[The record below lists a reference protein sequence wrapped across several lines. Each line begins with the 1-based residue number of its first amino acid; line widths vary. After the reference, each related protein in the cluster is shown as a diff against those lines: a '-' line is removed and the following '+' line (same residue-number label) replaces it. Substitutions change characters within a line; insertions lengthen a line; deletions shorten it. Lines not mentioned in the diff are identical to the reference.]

1 MNALFPEIKIKTLSD
16 ADFNLNSDDMITIK
30 DKRVAVV
37 LFHDTEPDSQH
48 IVEYYKNIAK
58 RIAGVV
64 FYACD
69 MTSQNGI
76 SQAFLKLSDDSTS
89 PYQKFTVHGLP
100 SLIVYKNSKPQM
112 IYNGLIDEHSLLLF
126 CASIVNL
133 KIEKDTEINQIEEN
147 IPKAI
152 PKDT

>member
-64 FYACD
+64 FLC
-69 MTSQNGI
+69 
-76 SQAFLKLSDDSTS
+76 L
-89 PYQKFTVHGLP
+89 
-100 SLIVYKNSKPQM
+100 
-112 IYNGLIDEHSLLLF
+112 
-126 CASIVNL
+126 
-133 KIEKDTEINQIEEN
+133 
-147 IPKAI
+147 
-152 PKDT
+152 